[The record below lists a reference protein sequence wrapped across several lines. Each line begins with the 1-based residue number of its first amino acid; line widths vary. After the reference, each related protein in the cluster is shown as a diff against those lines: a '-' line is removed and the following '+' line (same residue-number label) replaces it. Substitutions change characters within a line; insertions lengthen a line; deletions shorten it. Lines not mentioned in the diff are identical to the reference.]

1 MLSKFSNLLEAG
13 IDEAGRG
20 PLCGPVYASAV
31 IWDTSLETA
40 DEISLIKDSKKL
52 TSKRREKAYNFLR
65 TNLKYYGVGYAS
77 NEEID
82 QINILQATKLAM
94 QRAINNLEKKLPNNK
109 ELEFL
114 IIDGVRW
121 ENCFNIP
128 TESII
133 KGDNK
138 YYSISAA
145 SIIAKEEHDLHI
157 INYIKKNPEIGEKYD
172 LLNNKGYGTKKH
184 LLGLE
189 QYGSSDFHRKT
200 FKRCY

>member
-145 SIIAKEEHDLHI
+145 
-157 INYIKKNPEIGEKYD
+157 
-172 LLNNKGYGTKKH
+172 
-184 LLGLE
+184 
-189 QYGSSDFHRKT
+189 
-200 FKRCY
+200 

>member
-1 MLSKFSNLLEAG
+1 MLSTFSNLLEAG

-31 IWDTSLETA
+31 IWDTNLETA
-40 DEISLIKDSKKL
+40 EEISLIKDSKKL
-52 TSKRREKAYNFLR
+52 TAKRRKKAYDFLM
-65 TNLKYYGVGYAS
+65 TNLKYFGVGYAT
-77 NEEID
+77 NKEID
-82 QINILQATKLAM
+82 EINILQATKLAM
-94 QRAINNLEKKLPNNK
+94 QRAINNLEKKLPEGK

-157 INYIKKNPEIGEKYD
+157 INYIKNHPEIGEKYD
-172 LLNNKGYGTKKH
+172 LLNNKGYGTKNH

-189 QYGSSDFHRKT
+189 KHGSSDFHRKT
-200 FKRCY
+200 FKRCK